1 MVKFSFDLP
10 HGPPRVMPGTATE
23 IILEL
28 NGEPDTLWCELFSD
42 AEVALP
48 ADDDVSEAVIDVSAD
63 TSGLVHISVA
73 PMLPDGVIVRVL
85 DWIRYVAEATNLRRE
100 ALQRDAERVEQL
112 ANRWADQ
119 QIV

>member
-1 MVKFSFDLP
+1 
-10 HGPPRVMPGTATE
+10 MPGTATE

-85 DWIRYVAEATNLRRE
+85 DWIRYVAEGTNLRRE
-100 ALQRDAERVEQL
+100 ALQRDAERVQQL